1 MYIPYYYTPATHMK
15 WVKIIPPPP
24 YKGLRGGGMGWGR
37 GMEPPL
43 GFCCILLLS
52 VNVYKIGPFCPVK
65 GLLGV
70 DDIIQY
76 GGVKYGHRFLVQNR
90 K

>member
-24 YKGLRGGGMGWGR
+24 YKGLRGWGMGGGGGWN
-37 GMEPPL
+37 PPL

-70 DDIIQY
+70 DDVIQY